1 MTEPPVAP
9 PPTDDEPPQ
18 FCAGCGL
25 PLDMPDGCTCERV
38 EVRVLI
44 RLEEKEER
52 NG

>member
-1 MTEPPVAP
+1 
-9 PPTDDEPPQ
+9 
-18 FCAGCGL
+18 
-25 PLDMPDGCTCERV
+25 MPDGCTCERV